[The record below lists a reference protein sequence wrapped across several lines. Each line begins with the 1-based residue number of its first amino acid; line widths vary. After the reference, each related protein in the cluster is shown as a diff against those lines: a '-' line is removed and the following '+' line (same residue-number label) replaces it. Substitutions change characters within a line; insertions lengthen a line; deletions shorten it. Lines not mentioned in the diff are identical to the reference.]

1 MGFTAIKVIHRQ
13 GMLPIHDEAVYS
25 LLNKAFGRKT
35 FGIVLIIAGILMLIF
50 RGFSFTR
57 EKEVVDL
64 GPLEINKKEKE
75 NVGWPVY
82 AGGVAALAG
91 VVILVTAKKK

>member
-1 MGFTAIKVIHRQ
+1 M
-13 GMLPIHDEAVYS
+13 
-25 LLNKAFGRKT
+25 KAL
-35 FGIVLIIAGILMLIF
+35 GIVLIIAGVLMLIF

-75 NVGWPVY
+75 SVGWPVY
-82 AGGVAALAG
+82 AGAVAAVAG
-91 VVILVTAKKK
+91 VIILVAAKKK